1 MTVSQL
7 LTQLPAQALVLADP
21 EREIAGAY
29 AGDLLSWVM
38 GNAPQGCVWLT
49 IMTNRNIVA
58 VAQLLDIACIV
69 VAEDC
74 MPEPEVLELC
84 AQQGVNLLRA
94 PQGVFELSCRVGA
107 LL

>member
-7 LTQLPAQALVLADP
+7 VAQLPAEALVLADP
-21 EREIAGAY
+21 DREITGAY

-38 GNAPQGCVWLT
+38 GNAPHGCVWLT

-58 VAQLLDIACIV
+58 VAQLLDIACIL

-74 MPEPEVLELC
+74 LPEPAVLELC
-84 AQQGVNLLRA
+84 EQQGINLLRA
-94 PQGVFELSCRVGA
+94 KEGVFELSCRVGA